1 MLELRKVL
9 EKAEIHTMMI
19 LLPILVGLYL
29 ITMIGYYKTLF
40 RTREL
45 GDAKGSPLVLKGTV
59 GVLALIWPVIIVYG
73 LVVEALKLD

>member
-9 EKAEIHTMMI
+9 EKAEIPTMMI
-19 LLPILVGLYL
+19 LLPVLVGLYL
-29 ITMIGYYKTLF
+29 ITMVGYYKTLF

-45 GDAKGSPLVLKGTV
+45 GDEKGSPLVLKGTV
-59 GVLALIWPVIIVYG
+59 VVLALIWPVIIVYG